1 MNSECNSEEWRIIL
15 ISLISKYLTQLE
27 HFCYETL
34 YEGNREK
41 KDPQ

>member
-15 ISLISKYLTQLE
+15 ISKHLTRLE